1 MEAVSQ
7 VAAPQ
12 HPRVEAE
19 RVAVLRTEEAL
30 RGDLQRVQRQPAG
43 ALSVSPGLLD
53 HQVRPGRVQ
62 SPAAA
67 PLETGAEHP
76 RVQGLREAERRGPD
90 GLIPGAAAMADRLL
104 PHQRLDGEA
113 LLVIAAEHG
122 EHLEHREHLEHLER
136 SGAERSG
143 AG

>member
-1 MEAVSQ
+1 MSQ

-19 RVAVLRTEEAL
+19 RVAVLRTEETL
-30 RGDLQRVQRQPAG
+30 RRDLQRVQRQPAG
-43 ALSVSPGLLD
+43 ALSVRPGLLE

-67 PLETGAEHP
+67 PLEAGAEHP
-76 RVQGLREAERRGPD
+76 GVQGLREAERRGPD
-90 GLIPGAAAMADRLL
+90 GLIPGAAAVANRLL
-104 PHQRLDGEA
+104 PYQRLDGEA

-122 EHLEHREHLEHLER
+122 EHLEHLK
-136 SGAERSG
+136 RSG